1 MEISDHTHKNPNNY
15 AMAKPKTLP
24 EQEQPRPGKEH
35 KMKPEPEIIRKNYKG
50 SDKLKGKVALITGGD
65 SGIGRSVAVHF
76 AIEGADVAIIYDKS
90 TDDAKVTKKMV
101 EEHGRKAL
109 LIKGDLKKPDFC
121 KKAVKET
128 ADKLGRINVLV
139 NNAGVQFPQDSLG
152 EIDDDQLHLTFET
165 NVYPLFYITKDVIGQ
180 MKSGDCIINTTSI
193 TAYRGHDALIDYSA
207 TKGAVLSFT
216 RALSGNLAS
225 KNIRV
230 NAVAPGPIWT
240 PLIPSTFV
248 SVSDF
253 GKDSPLGRVGQPS
266 EVAPAFVFLA
276 CDDSSY
282 VTGQV
287 IHVNGGSVLGG

>member
-1 MEISDHTHKNPNNY
+1 MS
-15 AMAKPKTLP
+15 KPKKLP
-24 EQEQPRPGKEH
+24 EQEQRRPGKES
-35 KMKPEPEIIRKNYKG
+35 KMKPEPEIIRKDYKG
-50 SDKLKGKVALITGGD
+50 SDKLKGKVALITGAD
-65 SGIGRSVAVHF
+65 SGIGRSIALHF

-90 TDDAKVTKKMV
+90 TDDAKATKKMV
-101 EEHGRKAL
+101 EEQGRKAL
-109 LIKGDLKKPDFC
+109 LIKGDLKKPAFC

-128 ADKLGRINVLV
+128 IDKLGRIHILV
-139 NNAGVQFPQDSLG
+139 NNAAVQFPQDKI
-152 EIDDDQLHLTFET
+152 EDIDNDQLHLTFET
-165 NVYPLFYITKDVIGQ
+165 NVYPIFYVTREVISQ

-193 TAYRGHDALIDYSA
+193 TAYRGHDILIDYSS

-240 PLIPSTFV
+240 PLIPSTFDTV
-248 SVSDF
+248 ADF
-253 GKDSPLGRVGQPS
+253 GKDSPLGRAGQPS
-266 EVAPAFVFLA
+266 EVAPAFVYLA
-276 CDDSSY
+276 CADSSY